1 MHNPLPHLGPIDHVG
16 IAVASLE
23 RALPFYRDVLGL
35 PLVGIETV
43 EDQQVRTAIFCGP
56 LGRVELLEATGPESP
71 IAKFIAKR
79 GEGMHHVALR
89 VEALEPTLARLAAE
103 GVELIDR
110 MPRLGAGGHRIAFVH
125 PKATG
130 GVLLEL
136 CEPQHA

>member
-16 IAVASLE
+16 IAVADLE

-89 VEALEPTLARLAAE
+89 VEAIEPALARLEAE
-103 GVELIDR
+103 GVTLIDR
-110 MPRLGAGGHRIAFVH
+110 TPRLGAGGHRIAFVH

-136 CEPQHA
+136 CEPHGG